1 MKRALI
7 TLSIVGIALPIFA
20 AEPAHTEEWKFVKQ
34 AGGVTI
40 YSRPH
45 PGSHLKEFKAIGEI
59 DAPSATAEKVI
70 DDYEAYPS
78 FMPYTAECRVL
89 ERHHG
94 SLLVYQRIS
103 PKIISDRDYTIRIET
118 KSW

>member
-1 MKRALI
+1 MKLALVA
-7 TLSIVGIALPIFA
+7 TFLAGTALSTSA
-20 AEPAHTEEWKFVKQ
+20 AETPQTGDWKLVKQ
-34 AGGVTI
+34 ASGVTI

-45 PGSHLKEFKAIGEI
+45 PGSHLKEFRATGEI

-70 DDYEAYPS
+70 DEYEAYPS

-89 ERHHG
+89 ELHHD

-103 PKIISDRDYTIRIET
+103 PKIISDRDYTIRIEK
-118 KSW
+118 KS